1 LTNMNFVRSNLLV
14 VDGGPVRSSLLARRL
29 RRRGYKVA
37 EVAGKEQALD
47 WILRQRVDLVL
58 INSLPRFNGI
68 EVLRA
73 IRRDFTVSRLPVIM
87 ITGKKKSDFALQ
99 ALKEGAND
107 YVTKPVDFLVALAR
121 IQNHLALKQ
130 AEEALRDSEERYALA
145 ARGSIDGL
153 WHWDLR
159 TDRIQYSSRWKAM
172 LGYQDA
178 EIADGPDEWFGRVHA
193 EDIELV
199 RAELEA
205 HLAGRTQHVEQEY
218 RILHKDGSYRWMV
231 VHGLAVRDA
240 SGQPYRVAGSQTDI
254 TRAKVADALTG
265 LPNRVL
271 FLDRLDRLV
280 QKARRNHTRSFAV
293 IFLDLDR
300 FKLIND
306 TLGHL
311 AGDDVLITIA
321 RRLERSLRAGDT
333 VARLG
338 GDEFTALLDDI
349 NDPADAIKIAQRMS
363 LEISRPIILGDQEV
377 VATASMGISMS
388 SSAYQTPED
397 LLKDADTAMYR
408 AKMLGKNRIELF
420 DPRFGAAKLAN
431 W

>member
-1 LTNMNFVRSNLLV
+1 MNFVRSNLLL
-14 VDGGPVRSSLLARRL
+14 VDGGPLRSNLLARRL
-29 RRRGYKVA
+29 RRRGYDIA
-37 EVAGKEQALD
+37 EVTGSAQALD
-47 WILRQRVDLVL
+47 WIRRQRVDLVL
-58 INSLPRFNGI
+58 LSTRKPGFDGI
-68 EVLRA
+68 DLLRA
-73 IRRDFTVSRLPVIM
+73 IRRDFTVRRLPVIVLA
-87 ITGKKKSDFALQ
+87 GKKENEIALQ

-107 YVTKPVDFLVALAR
+107 YVTRPVDFLVALAR

-130 AEEALRDSEERYALA
+130 TEEALRDSEERYALA
-145 ARGSIDGL
+145 AGGSIDGL

-172 LGYQDA
+172 LGYQDG
-178 EIADGPDEWFGRVHA
+178 EIADGPDEWFGRVHG
-193 EDIELV
+193 EDIGLL
-199 RAELEA
+199 RAELEG
-205 HLAGRTQHVEQEY
+205 HLAGRASKVEQEY
-218 RILHKDGSYRWMV
+218 RMLHKDGTFRWMV

-240 SGQPYRVAGSQTDI
+240 SGQAYRVAGSQTDI

-271 FLDRLDRLV
+271 FLDRLDRLM
-280 QKARRNHTRSFAV
+280 QNLRHERTRGFAV

-311 AGDDVLITIA
+311 AGDDVLIAIA
-321 RRLERSLRAGDT
+321 RRLERCLRAGDT

-338 GDEFTALLDDI
+338 GDEFTALLGDI
-349 NDPADAIKIAQRMS
+349 THAADAIRIAQRMS
-363 LEISRPIILGDQEV
+363 LEISRPITLAGQEV
-377 VATASMGISMS
+377 VATASMGISIS
-388 SSAYQTPED
+388 SPAYQNAED

-420 DPRFGAAKLAN
+420 DPRIGAVKLAN

>member
-1 LTNMNFVRSNLLV
+1 MGS
-14 VDGGPVRSSLLARRL
+14 A
-29 RRRGYKVA
+29 
-37 EVAGKEQALD
+37 QALD
-47 WILRQRVDLVL
+47 WIRRQRVDLVL
-58 INSLPRFNGI
+58 LNTRLPGFNGI
-68 EVLRA
+68 ELLRA
-73 IRRDFTVSRLPVIM
+73 IRCDFTLRRLPVILL
-87 ITGKKKSDFALQ
+87 TGQKENEIALQ

-107 YVTKPVDFLVALAR
+107 YVTRPVDFLVALAR

-130 AEEALRDSEERYALA
+130 TEEALRDSEERYALA
-145 ARGSIDGL
+145 AGGSIDGL

-172 LGYQDA
+172 LGWQDG
-178 EIADGPDEWFGRVHA
+178 EIADAPDEWFGRVHA
-193 EDIELV
+193 EDIELL

-205 HLAGRTQHVEQEY
+205 HLLGRTSHVEQEY

-240 SGQPYRVAGSQTDI
+240 SGQAYRVAGSQTDI
-254 TRAKVADALTG
+254 TRAKVADVLTG

-271 FLDRLDRLV
+271 FLDRLDRLM
-280 QKARRNHTRSFAV
+280 QDHRRDHTRGFAV

-321 RRLERSLRAGDT
+321 RRLERCLRAGDT

-338 GDEFTALLDDI
+338 GDEFTVLLDDI
-349 NDPADAIKIAQRMS
+349 TDSADAIRIAQRMS
-363 LEISRPIILGDQEV
+363 LEISRPIILADQEV
-377 VATASMGISMS
+377 VATASMGISIS
-388 SSAYQTPED
+388 SPAYQKAEE

-420 DPRFGAAKLAN
+420 DPRIRAAKLAN